1 MRQGLLHQKSRE
13 VDVNECQSIAF
24 LPPIAARDQTV
35 FVAMKGVL
43 KEDIRSLLHLVSLGV
58 VGAAT
63 VGVFFGIGLMWLTDP
78 RPAALPEHPVRSEQ
92 ALQAHAVLAPVIE
105 RAAPDSSPVLPS
117 EKVAASPI
125 SDAPIDRATVAVGS
139 AEMASKPILPRRIA
153 HAKRV
158 RLSRPRHQKP
168 SDIGPRHG
176 DPMPAPGQVQAAAFT
191 VLPIAMSGT

>member
-1 MRQGLLHQKSRE
+1 
-13 VDVNECQSIAF
+13 
-24 LPPIAARDQTV
+24 V

-78 RPAALPEHPVRSEQ
+78 RPAALPEHPVISEQ
-92 ALQAHAVLAPVIE
+92 ALQAHAVLAPVTE

-117 EKVAASPI
+117 EKVAARPI
-125 SDAPIDRATVAVGS
+125 SDAQIDRATVAVGS